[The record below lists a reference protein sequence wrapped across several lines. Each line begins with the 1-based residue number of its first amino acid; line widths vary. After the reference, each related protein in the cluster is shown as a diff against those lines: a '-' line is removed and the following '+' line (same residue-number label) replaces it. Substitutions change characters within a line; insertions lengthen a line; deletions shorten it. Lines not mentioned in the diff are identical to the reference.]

1 MAAVVAVAPLLFSV
15 FISQNVVNRFLLIEL
30 FPISR
35 CCCCCLFSAA
45 AADDIALFFMFI
57 FAMSFEDDNEVLF
70 FNSPPS
76 MVVVVGVVGLA
87 TFDQLEFD
95 DDRWLFADDGV
106 GDVTELAVD
115 AILRFNE
122 RGLVNE
128 GGDEDDDVE
137 SMLELVLW

>member
-1 MAAVVAVAPLLFSV
+1 MVVAPFTFDTLFSV

-35 CCCCCLFSAA
+35 CCCLFS

-57 FAMSFEDDNEVLF
+57 FAMSLDVLF

-76 MVVVVGVVGLA
+76 IDVDVGVVGLA

-128 GGDEDDDVE
+128 GVVDDEDE
-137 SMLELVLW
+137 SILELVL